1 MFCFLVL
8 SGSSLLCL
16 DRLIFL
22 GIVFGCPLD
31 AVVLASCLAST
42 DLFAFPALMLLQ
54 RHSKASAGL
63 EAALQLQQQLRTRAV
78 FDGGHLSEPLML
90 R

>member
-1 MFCFLVL
+1 MHCRLV
-8 SGSSLLCL
+8 
-16 DRLIFL
+16 FL
-22 GIVFGCPLD
+22 GVAFGCTLD

-54 RHSKASAGL
+54 RHSKASAGF
-63 EAALQLQQQLRTRAV
+63 EAALQLQQQLKSRAL
-78 FDGGHLSEPLML
+78 FDGGHFSEPLML